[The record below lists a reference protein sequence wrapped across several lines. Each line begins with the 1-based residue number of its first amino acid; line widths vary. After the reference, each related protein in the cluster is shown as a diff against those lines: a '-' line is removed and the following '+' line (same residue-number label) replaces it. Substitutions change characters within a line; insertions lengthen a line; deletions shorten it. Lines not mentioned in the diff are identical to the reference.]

1 MKKGF
6 SLLTAVLFLVVIA
19 TLSMIA
25 LSLSTQS
32 AKQTTDDY
40 LKVQA
45 ELLAKSGTE
54 FALLAMSG
62 HDYSANCLNSID
74 IKYPT
79 NNTTTYTHDI
89 NITLHYIGN
98 GLPPGCN
105 TYANANNIVTAD
117 SNRTVIID
125 TIVTTNP
132 SITTEPIRLHRRTI
146 QKP

>member
-1 MKKGF
+1 MRRGF
-6 SLLTAVLFLVVIA
+6 SLLTAVIFLVVIA
-19 TLSMIA
+19 TISMLA

-32 AKQTTDDY
+32 AKVTTDNY
-40 LKVQA
+40 LKAQA

-62 HDYSANCLNSID
+62 HDYSVNCLNSID

-79 NNTTTYTHDI
+79 NTSNYTHDI
-89 NITLHYIGN
+89 NITIHYLGSS
-98 GLPPGCN
+98 LPAGCN
-105 TYANANNIVTAD
+105 TYPGVNIATID
-117 SNRTVIID
+117 SNRTAIID

-132 SITTEPIRLHRRTI
+132 TISSETIRLHRRTI

>member
-6 SLLTAVLFLVVIA
+6 SLLTAVIFLVVIA

-62 HDYSANCLNSID
+62 HDYSTNCLNSID
-74 IKYPT
+74 IKYPI
-79 NNTTTYTHDI
+79 NTANYTHDI
-89 NITLHYIGN
+89 NITIHYIGN
-98 GLPPGCN
+98 GLPLSCN
-105 TYANANNIVTAD
+105 TYANANNIATAD

-125 TIVTTNP
+125 TVVTTNP
-132 SITTEPIRLHRRTI
+132 IIATEPIRLHRRTI

>member
-1 MKKGF
+1 MRRGF
-6 SLLTAVLFLVVIA
+6 SLLTAVIFLVVIA
-19 TLSMIA
+19 TLSMLA

-32 AKQTTDDY
+32 AKVTADNY
-40 LKVQA
+40 LKAQA

-79 NNTTTYTHDI
+79 NTSDYTHDI
-89 NITLHYIGN
+89 NITIHYIGN
-98 GLPPGCN
+98 SLPAGCN
-105 TYANANNIVTAD
+105 TYPGANNIATND

-125 TIVTTNP
+125 TVVTTNP
-132 SITTEPIRLHRRTI
+132 KVSSETIRLHRRTI

>member
-6 SLLTAVLFLVVIA
+6 SLLTAVIFLVVIA

-62 HDYSANCLNSID
+62 HDYSTNCLNSID
-74 IKYPT
+74 IKYPI
-79 NNTTTYTHDI
+79 NTANYTHDI
-89 NITLHYIGN
+89 NITIHYIGN

-105 TYANANNIVTAD
+105 TYANANNIATAD

-125 TIVTTNP
+125 TVVTTNP
-132 SITTEPIRLHRRTI
+132 IIATEPIRLHRRTI

>member
-6 SLLTAVLFLVVIA
+6 SLLTAVIFLVVIA

-62 HDYSANCLNSID
+62 HDYSTNCLNSID
-74 IKYPT
+74 IKYPI
-79 NNTTTYTHDI
+79 NTANYTHDI
-89 NITLHYIGN
+89 NITIHYLGN
-98 GLPPGCN
+98 GLPAGCN
-105 TYANANNIVTAD
+105 IYANNIATND

-132 SITTEPIRLHRRTI
+132 SIATEPIRLHRRTI